1 MQDRPAPFILCS
13 IAHLVTASPPRGDHV
28 PARGPLIR
36 LRHIVMKAIAL
47 ALALLA
53 AACKPVSYPVAAAD
67 PADPAVPVPATRY
80 QSTLGPYVSQRPV
93 EPSSWREQ
101 NERVAPQPK
110 R

>member
-1 MQDRPAPFILCS
+1 
-13 IAHLVTASPPRGDHV
+13 
-28 PARGPLIR
+28 
-36 LRHIVMKAIAL
+36 MKVFAI

-67 PADPAVPVPATRY
+67 PADPSAPVPSTRY
-80 QSTLGPYVSQRPV
+80 QSTLGAYVSQRPV
-93 EPSSWREQ
+93 EPLPWREQ